1 MEVAWTPFSRVAT
14 GQWDREDRIIN
25 TLPIIQNLWMDGGRE
40 GGTDGRRDAWTHGY
54 SFVNALDAKQ
64 TD

>member
-14 GQWDREDRIIN
+14 GQWDREDRFIN
-25 TLPIIQNLWMDGGRE
+25 ILPIIQNLWRE
-40 GGTDGRRDAWTHGY
+40 GGTDGRGDAWTHGY

>member
-25 TLPIIQNLWMDGGRE
+25 ILPIIQNLWRE
-40 GGTDGRRDAWTHGY
+40 GGRDGRGDAWTYG
-54 SFVNALDAKQ
+54 
-64 TD
+64 

>member
-1 MEVAWTPFSRVAT
+1 MDSLFKGSNGTMGQKGQINQYITDNSKSME
-14 GQWDREDRIIN
+14 
-25 TLPIIQNLWMDGGRE
+25 GGRE
-40 GGTDGRRDAWTHGY
+40 GGRDGRGDAWTHGY